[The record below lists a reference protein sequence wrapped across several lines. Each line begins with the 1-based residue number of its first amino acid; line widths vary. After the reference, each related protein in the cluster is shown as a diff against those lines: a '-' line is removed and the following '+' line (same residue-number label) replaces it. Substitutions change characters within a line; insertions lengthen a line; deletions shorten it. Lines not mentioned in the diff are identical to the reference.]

1 MAPPRDL
8 RDDVDVILRT
18 NLTLGDGDVVSL
30 TDIIVNST
38 LGVDQSSRMG
48 PGEGIYTETDFE
60 CVRSVLNAA
69 EARLLSDA
77 DGVVLVGQMDSSSKV
92 VALQSSSR
100 SCEPLGTAGPWS
112 PLSSALYLTLY
123 EMKLIKDPGIVLHL
137 ILIVQR
143 AVPLH
148 HWNPIRGS

>member
-8 RDDVDVILRT
+8 RDDVDIILRS

-30 TDIIVNST
+30 TDIIVHST

-100 SCEPLGTAGPWS
+100 SCKPLRAAGRWP
-112 PLSSALYLTLY
+112 PLNSALYLTAK
-123 EMKLIKDPGIVLHL
+123 EMSSL
-137 ILIVQR
+137 
-143 AVPLH
+143 
-148 HWNPIRGS
+148 